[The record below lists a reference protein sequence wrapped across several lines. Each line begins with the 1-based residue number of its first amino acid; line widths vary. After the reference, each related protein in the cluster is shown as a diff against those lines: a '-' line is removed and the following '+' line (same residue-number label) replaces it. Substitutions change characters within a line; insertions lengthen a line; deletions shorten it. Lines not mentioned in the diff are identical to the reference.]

1 MDVHL
6 RVEDT
11 GIWLNDLDGTV
22 EGLLGVEGVA
32 LSNDGSQIQAKLL
45 RVHVGLE
52 YVWECLTFASWDLD
66 AILLAG
72 QVAHNSST

>member
-6 RVEDT
+6 RIKDA
-11 GIWLNDLDGTV
+11 GIWLNDLDGPV

-32 LSNDGSQIQAKLL
+32 LSNDSSQVQTKLL

-52 YVWECLTFASWDLD
+52 CIWECFTFASWDLD